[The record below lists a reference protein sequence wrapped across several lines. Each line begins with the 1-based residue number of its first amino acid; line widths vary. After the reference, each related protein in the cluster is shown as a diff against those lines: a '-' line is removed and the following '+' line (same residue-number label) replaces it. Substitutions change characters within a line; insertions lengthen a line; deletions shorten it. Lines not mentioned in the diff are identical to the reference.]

1 MVTARLAPAFAL
13 LAFLLAGCDGAGPYG
28 HSPRYAALDDETR
41 AAAGAREYDPVM
53 AARQPEQWRQGTV
66 SLFGRVESRSAGPG
80 GSALLKLSIRRLETR
95 NLCGSESDEDSCR
108 VTVSDRDFGSL
119 WALVALHG
127 GDDVGPHSVAP
138 GSLLRVVGTLGQEV
152 SPADGGA
159 VIHASWYRHWPLFY
173 YVTRASAR
181 DLRQ

>member
-1 MVTARLAPAFAL
+1 MVNARTGPAFAL
-13 LAFLLAGCDGAGPYG
+13 LSSLLCACEGAGPYG
-28 HSPRYAALDDETR
+28 HSPHYAVLDEETR

-80 GSALLKLSIRRLETR
+80 GRALLRVSIRRLEAR
-95 NLCGSESDEDSCR
+95 NLCANEGDEDSCR
-108 VTVSDRDFGSL
+108 VTVSDRDFGFL

-127 GDDVGPHSVAP
+127 DDDVGPHSVAP

-159 VIHASWYRHWPLFY
+159 VIHATWYRHWPPFY

-181 DLRQ
+181 DMRQ